1 MFVGYVTKIG
11 ETRNETG
18 ELIIGCQKMDAAE
31 KERNIRQK
39 SLQYYET
46 ISHKNQKTI
55 SEKKIGSQ
63 HKTGK

>member
-1 MFVGYVTKIG
+1 
-11 ETRNETG
+11 
-18 ELIIGCQKMDAAE
+18 MDAAE
-31 KERNIRQK
+31 RERNIRQK

-46 ISHKNQKTI
+46 ISHKNPKTI